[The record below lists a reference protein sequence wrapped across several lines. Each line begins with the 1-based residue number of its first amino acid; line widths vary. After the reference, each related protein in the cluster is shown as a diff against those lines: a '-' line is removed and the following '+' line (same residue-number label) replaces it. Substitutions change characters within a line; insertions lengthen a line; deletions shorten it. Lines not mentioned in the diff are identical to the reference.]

1 MAKYDTIIIEI
12 SCKLMEQNKYLNEEQ
27 YQQNAKK
34 LKKVGKIVLI
44 IGIGMLVLGIVF
56 LVLGFVGF
64 GKTGISIASA
74 EELNPE
80 KTANGVFR
88 GFGLFALGGFLDTSG
103 LFVTGIGG
111 IIMLIAHKREITAFT
126 TQQVMPV
133 AKEGINEM
141 APTIGNA
148 AGEIAKGIKK
158 GLNEADKGE

>member
-1 MAKYDTIIIEI
+1 
-12 SCKLMEQNKYLNEEQ
+12 MENNKYLNEEQ

-34 LKKVGKIVLI
+34 LKKIGKIVLI
-44 IGIGMLVLGIVF
+44 IGILMLVLGAVF
-56 LVLGFVGF
+56 LVLGFTGF
-64 GKTGISIASA
+64 GKTGISAAS
-74 EELNPE
+74 ETGLNPE
-80 KTANGVFR
+80 QTAKGVLG
-88 GFGLFALGGFLDTSG
+88 GFGLFALGGFLDTFG

-111 IIMLIAHKREITAFT
+111 MIMLIAHRREITAFT

-158 GLNEADKGE
+158 GLNEADKEEQ